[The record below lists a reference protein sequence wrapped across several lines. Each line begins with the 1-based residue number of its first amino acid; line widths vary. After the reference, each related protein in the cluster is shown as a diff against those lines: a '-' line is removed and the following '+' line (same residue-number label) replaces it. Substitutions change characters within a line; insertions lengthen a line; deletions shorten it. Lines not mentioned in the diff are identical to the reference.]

1 MGSNVDAVIAALRVA
16 LDEAQKS
23 QAVSWKTQ
31 AANRWIK
38 RLPRTWTGKWRHLK
52 LPRRASIDRSEFIG
66 HVRAVIA
73 YLEANRDD
81 VGRSLAWWPRRRTQ
95 QPLKPIQSAQQS
107 SGQHS
112 NLLKARKPLPGVH

>member
-23 QAVSWKTQ
+23 HATSWKSQ

-38 RLPRTWTGKWRHLK
+38 RLPRAWTGKWRHLK
-52 LPRRASIDRSEFIG
+52 LSARSSIDRSEFIG

-73 YLEANRDD
+73 YLEANRENI
-81 VGRSLAWWPRRRTQ
+81 GRSRAWWPRRKAQ
-95 QPLKPIQSAQQS
+95 LLVKPLQSSPQSSAQH
-107 SGQHS
+107 G
-112 NLLKARKPLPGVH
+112 NLLKSRKPMPGVH